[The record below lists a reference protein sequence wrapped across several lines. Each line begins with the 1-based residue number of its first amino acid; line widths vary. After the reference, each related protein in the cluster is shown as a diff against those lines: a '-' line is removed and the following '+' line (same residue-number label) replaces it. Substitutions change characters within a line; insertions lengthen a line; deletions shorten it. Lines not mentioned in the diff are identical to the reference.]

1 MTSPKKSKILNFKHA
16 QNRKFNEE
24 NVVEFTTDD
33 EELTFEFELEE
44 DETGEY
50 SLNKKSDYFLTYMLI
65 LLG

>member
-24 NVVEFTTDD
+24 NTIDFTTDD

-44 DETGEY
+44 DETD
-50 SLNKKSDYFLTYMLI
+50 NI
-65 LLG
+65 H

>member
-1 MTSPKKSKILNFKHA
+1 MTSPKKSMILKFIHA

-44 DETGEY
+44 DETD
-50 SLNKKSDYFLTYMLI
+50 NI
-65 LLG
+65 H

>member
-44 DETGEY
+44 DETDNIHKTKRVFI
-50 SLNKKSDYFLTYMLI
+50 S
-65 LLG
+65 

>member
-1 MTSPKKSKILNFKHA
+1 MISPKKSKILNFKNA

-44 DETGEY
+44 DETD
-50 SLNKKSDYFLTYMLI
+50 NI
-65 LLG
+65 H

>member
-44 DETGEY
+44 DETDNIHY
-50 SLNKKSDYFLTYMLI
+50 KKRLFIS
-65 LLG
+65 

>member
-44 DETGEY
+44 DETG
-50 SLNKKSDYFLTYMLI
+50 NI
-65 LLG
+65 H

>member
-1 MTSPKKSKILNFKHA
+1 MTSPKKSKILNLKDA

-44 DETGEY
+44 DETD
-50 SLNKKSDYFLTYMLI
+50 SI
-65 LLG
+65 H

>member
-24 NVVEFTTDD
+24 NTVEFTTDD

-44 DETGEY
+44 DESVVSYIEEE
-50 SLNKKSDYFLTYMLI
+50 DYADSY
-65 LLG
+65 

>member
-1 MTSPKKSKILNFKHA
+1 MTSPKKSKILNFKNA

-44 DETGEY
+44 EETDNVH
-50 SLNKKSDYFLTYMLI
+50 SPKRVFIS
-65 LLG
+65 

>member
-1 MTSPKKSKILNFKHA
+1 MTSPKKSKILNFKNA

-44 DETGEY
+44 DETD
-50 SLNKKSDYFLTYMLI
+50 NIHLTKRVFI
-65 LLG
+65 S

>member
-44 DETGEY
+44 DETNNIHETERV
-50 SLNKKSDYFLTYMLI
+50 FI
-65 LLG
+65 P